1 MEMHG
6 YLKNKFIRLALL
18 TIFFVSSIISL
29 AQTQKSTKTIVNDGD
44 TIVLSAISITEI
56 TTNLEITIKEIE
68 NIRNSVKSDKKY
80 KSADSVYLAAIE
92 ILNNE
97 KSAINDNTKE
107 ENTERIIVDALQQW
121 NGYKNNLKEW
131 KELVNNYSLSIS
143 KGLTKTNNLITIWEL
158 TLKDV
163 KKENA
168 PRETILNIREI
179 TNRLKTLKNELKAN
193 MLNVYTKQSQLTD
206 LAIYIDE
213 TIKGLENKKNIL
225 RQSFFR
231 KDNLAIWNTGDTTFL
246 SKQNY
251 QTFTNSLIETSK
263 AILVFTRA
271 NSGRYYIHI
280 LFFLLMFAL
289 FYFLHTYSIKEE
301 FVDELVLNA
310 KKSTDN
316 YILSALLMGFLST
329 LWIYPTRQLIVD
341 DIFQLIMLL
350 VIVLLT
356 HKVGKKK
363 LSRVIAYSIILHIVN
378 VLQSMMPLA
387 LSITRIFLYIE
398 SFLIFVVLQKLLQR
412 EGPLYNKLQGSS
424 WSFVIPLIK
433 FAFLGPL
440 IAIFANTFGYV
451 GLAAMVNNVVAN
463 TIINGFIAYAAMF
476 VFTSVIVLVL
486 RSDYISVIHSIKQNR
501 EKILK
506 VFVRYI
512 SVGVFFLWA
521 RSVLMLMGMYTH
533 IVQWVANIFDISWK
547 IGDIEI
553 DLGSVLTFLLI
564 ITVTFIGARLIKLIL
579 EEEVFTR
586 INLPRGVP
594 GAISMLVG
602 YFIVGWGFIV
612 SLSALNI
619 NLSEFGL
626 MAGALGVGI
635 GFGLQDIV
643 LNFIS
648 GLVLAFERPIQAGDT
663 IEVGTVLGVVKS
675 IGVRSSTIQTYDG
688 SEVIVPNGK
697 LISND
702 VVNWTL
708 SDRRKRRD
716 IHVGVAYGSDPHQV
730 MEILRKAANDNVN
743 VLQDPAPWILFEGFG
758 DSALNFRARI
768 WTPMDVGMTTA
779 SEVTIAIYDGLNKAN
794 ITIPFPQ
801 QDLHLK
807 SVEPEVEKIILQRTK
822 VSEKKK

>member
-1 MEMHG
+1 MHG